1 MRQTGIPWQRHFAPV
16 QDVAGGWHSQ
26 GQWQFGTGAVPVPV
40 AVAVAFTGSLSLA
53 IQHIC

>member
-16 QDVAGGWHSQ
+16 QDVAGGW
-26 GQWQFGTGAVPVPV
+26 QFGTGAVPVPV
-40 AVAVAFTGSLSLA
+40 ALAVAFTGSLSLA